1 MPKYDVYRAPKGAG
15 YLLDV
20 QTDLL
25 GDLRSRVVVPLLP
38 RTQNYPIAKRL
49 NPVFVLFDKEHI
61 MVTELLAAVPKQML
75 TAPQANLSDHFAEI
89 TDALDMLF
97 QGF

>member
-25 GDLRSRVVVPLLP
+25 GDLRSRVVVPLIP
-38 RTQNYPIAKRL
+38 RNQNYPIAKRL
-49 NPVFVLFDKEHI
+49 NPVFVLFDEDHI
-61 MVTELLAAVPKQML
+61 MVTELLAAIPKQML
-75 TAPQANLSDHFAEI
+75 TAPQANLADHFAEI
-89 TDALDMLF
+89 TDALDMLL